1 MTMDVIKE
9 EITRLIG
16 MIAGGASALQMI
28 CRVNKDEAAEH
39 IAEDIEEHAW
49 QLLKMLDPEEYEK
62 VLKYNWNIKE
72 RQNGN

>member
-1 MTMDVIKE
+1 MDAKA

-28 CRVNKDEAAEH
+28 CVVNKDEKAGNIAA
-39 IAEDIEEHAW
+39 DIEEHAW
-49 QLLKMLDPEEYEK
+49 QLLKMLNPEEYER

-72 RQNGN
+72 RKNGH

>member
-1 MTMDVIKE
+1 MIMYAKV

-28 CRVNKDEAAEH
+28 CRVNKKEAAWD
-39 IAEDIEEHAW
+39 IAADIEEQAW
-49 QLLKMLDPEEYEK
+49 QLLKMLDPEEYER

-72 RQNGN
+72 RTNGD

>member
-1 MTMDVIKE
+1 MMMDAKA

-28 CRVNKDEAAEH
+28 CRVNKKEEAWD
-39 IAEDIEEHAW
+39 IASAIEEQAW
-49 QLLKMLDPEEYEK
+49 QLLKMLDPEEYER

-72 RQNGN
+72 QENGD